1 MIVQDLINFLSN
13 FSTEDVV
20 IEGDNGVLQDID
32 RISYKMRENH
42 MICTIVLVPK
52 KEQIRASMVELVDT
66 EDFGK

>member
-1 MIVQDLINFLSN
+1 MQTGPISLLNFKKLMIVQDLINFLSN

-52 KEQIRASMVELVDT
+52 KE
-66 EDFGK
+66 